1 MLCIARKHLNYLT
14 SRSLRSTKLLLPSN
28 IICLKIV
35 TPLHK
40 LSITLMRL
48 KKFAPRD
55 YLKSLLPFISKQ
67 DKKIILSDV
76 VLGLIIC
83 CHWGNWILLLSL
95 VKRWSSPHADSTLY
109 RKSIMTKNPFPKQ
122 NIVDI
127 FVLSL
132 NYDTLK
138 ILGGKKYMK
147 RKKNKKESYF
157 DNIPSFSSIIAKKR
171 FAPYE

>member
-14 SRSLRSTKLLLPSN
+14 SRSLRSIKLLLPSN

-40 LSITLMRL
+40 LSTTLMRL
-48 KKFAPRD
+48 KIFAPRD

-132 NYDTLK
+132 NLWYFENTW
-138 ILGGKKYMK
+138 
-147 RKKNKKESYF
+147 RKKIYEKKE
-157 DNIPSFSSIIAKKR
+157 
-171 FAPYE
+171 E